1 MTGPHVTG
9 TEEVIVKDGAG
20 RTVWK
25 RAESDTSDLL
35 YQPERDAAGNI
46 TGQEPV
52 SRIEP
57 QILKAE
63 QIPEKISMSLS
74 NLSVDE
80 EDERFQVKLE
90 DCDLSD
96 ETSESFLFLKAQT
109 EEILGRNGYEV
120 PVTAGGIRSL
130 EDVPVY
136 SRGVKKGQKDLWGMT
151 TDPGEPAKKTVYGAA
166 VQEITVPV
174 EKNSCVLDLMRSI
187 FTWYQEHPQ
196 WNFCGIDGIR
206 KEDAGYQVTLYAGA
220 SSIGN
225 RRFFTSKVENGKKDD
240 GQCLCGVRGSSKSP
254 LGVSG
259 I

>member
-1 MTGPHVTG
+1 MVFGRTKFYRVDTGGAGDRTSCDG
-9 TEEVIVKDGAG
+9 NRRVIVKDGAG
-20 RTVWK
+20 EPCGNGR
-25 RAESDTSDLL
+25 RAIPVIFSISRSGMRREILPD
-35 YQPERDAAGNI
+35 R
-46 TGQEPV
+46 V

-63 QIPEKISMSLS
+63 QIPEKIPMSLS
-74 NLSVDE
+74 NLSVNE

-151 TDPGEPAKKTVYGAA
+151 TDPGESAKKTVYGAA

-174 EKNSCVLDLMRSI
+174 EKNSCVLDLTRSI

-196 WNFCGIDGIR
+196 
-206 KEDAGYQVTLYAGA
+206 
-220 SSIGN
+220 
-225 RRFFTSKVENGKKDD
+225 
-240 GQCLCGVRGSSKSP
+240 
-254 LGVSG
+254 
-259 I
+259 